1 MKQRLSAILGLCA
14 FVAVAAVGIAQNAD
28 ANTAAPTKNDLRLRL
43 TEPAE
48 GATVTGTSVR
58 VTVDYNRQIF
68 GTGTGTRFGEANFP
82 HAIFDVFLDNKLQ
95 QSLKSGESNVA
106 TIDSVPSGSHKIA
119 VVAKNISG
127 EIIDRKEV
135 NFVTVPSATASTSS
149 APAPAPPPVA
159 ETSRETSTYSSTA
172 PARTYEPPATTSAPA
187 APATLP
193 QTGSAAPRMALAGLA
208 LIGFGLLV
216 ARKIR

>member
-68 GTGTGTRFGEANFP
+68 GAGQGTHFGEANFP
-82 HAIFDVFLDNKLQ
+82 HAIFDVYLDNKLQ

-135 NFVTVPSATASTSS
+135 KFVTVPSTTASTSS
-149 APAPAPPPVA
+149 APAPAPVA
-159 ETSRETSTYSSTA
+159 ETSRETTTSTA
-172 PARTYEPPATTSAPA
+172 PARSYEPPATTSAPA

-193 QTGSAAPRMALAGLA
+193 QTGSAAPRMALVGLA
-208 LIGFGLLV
+208 LAGVGLLV
-216 ARKIR
+216 ARKTR